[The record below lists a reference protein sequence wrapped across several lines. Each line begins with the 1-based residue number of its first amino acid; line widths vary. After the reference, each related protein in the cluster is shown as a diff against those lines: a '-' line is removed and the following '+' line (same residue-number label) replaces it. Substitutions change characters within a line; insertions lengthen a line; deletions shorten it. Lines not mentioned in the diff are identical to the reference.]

1 LEERFAALTEA
12 ELSARAPHQFPV
24 ADESVLGMIALMV
37 QHDSYH
43 VGQLALLSYHVGQL
57 ALLRKHYGLAAMRYA

>member
-43 VGQLALLSYHVGQL
+43 VGQLALL
-57 ALLRKHYGLAAMRYA
+57 RKHYGLAAMRYA